1 MAHRFVRFLAAALTV
16 SVGAC
21 NSSTIVSSVP
31 SAPSASSVRS
41 AASIPSSS
49 TESGLYPMG
58 SPDAAYPACPLRR
71 HKASEWRCFAWV
83 RRDLRPLAE
92 TPFGIPAGVGYKPS
106 DLASAYGLDQHQGV
120 GQTVAVVDAYQYH
133 TAVYDLA
140 KYREAAG
147 LPPCTTS
154 GGCLRI
160 VNQEGEKSPLPAVP
174 PAYEA
179 GWLVEQALD
188 LDAVSAVCPRCRI
201 VLVETNTSSGY
212 DLLTGVQAAAGL
224 SKIVSMSFGAP
235 EKEAGRISLL
245 PSSGYAL
252 VAGAG
257 DWGGGSLAGGPQAP
271 CVWNAVICVG
281 GTMLTHSGNKWK
293 SVVWNDM
300 RLNVCGGGPCG
311 ATGSGC
317 STVVFKPRW
326 QHDEGCKMRSEADIS
341 ADASVRTPLAVY
353 SSVFPGTK
361 AHPGLHWLGIAG
373 TSLAAP
379 MIAAMIALAGNATS
393 LHGAEEIWENHDS
406 LTSVL
411 KGTNVYVPV
420 TGACASKVRYICV
433 AGQGYD
439 GPAGWGTPRDVSDL

>member
-1 MAHRFVRFLAAALTV
+1 MAHRSVRVLAVALTV
-16 SVGAC
+16 SVSAC
-21 NSSTIVSSVP
+21 NSSSIVSSVP
-31 SAPSASSVRS
+31 SVPSAPYSS
-41 AASIPSSS
+41 A
-49 TESGLYPMG
+49 ESGFYPLG
-58 SPDAAYPACPLRR
+58 NSNAAYPACPLRTR
-71 HKASEWRCFAWV
+71 KAGEWRCFAWV

-92 TPFGIPAGVGYKPS
+92 TPNEIPAGVGYRPS
-106 DLASAYGLDQHQGV
+106 DLASAYGLDPHQGV

-133 TAVYDLA
+133 TAIYDLT
-140 KYREAAG
+140 KYRQAAG

-154 GGCLRI
+154 SGCLRV
-160 VNQEGEKSPLPAVP
+160 VNQQGKKSPLPAVP
-174 PAYEA
+174 PPYEA

-188 LDAVSAVCPRCRI
+188 LDAVSAVCPRCKI
-201 VLVETNTSSGY
+201 VLVETNTASGY
-212 DLLTGVQAAAGL
+212 DLLSGVQAALGL

-235 EKEAGRISLL
+235 EKEAGRVSLL
-245 PSSGYAL
+245 PPSGYAL

-281 GTMLTHSGNKWK
+281 GTMLTHVGNRWT

-326 QHDEGCKMRSEADIS
+326 QHDRGCRMRSEADVS

-353 SSVFPGTK
+353 SSIFPGTK
-361 AHPGLHWLGIAG
+361 THPGLHWLGIAG
-373 TSLAAP
+373 TSLATP
-379 MIAAMIALAGNATS
+379 MIAAMIGLAGNASS
-393 LHGAEEIWENHDS
+393 LHGAEEIWEHHDS

-420 TGACASKVRYICV
+420 TGACASDVHYICV

-439 GPAGWGTPRDVSDL
+439 GPAGWGSPRGVSDL